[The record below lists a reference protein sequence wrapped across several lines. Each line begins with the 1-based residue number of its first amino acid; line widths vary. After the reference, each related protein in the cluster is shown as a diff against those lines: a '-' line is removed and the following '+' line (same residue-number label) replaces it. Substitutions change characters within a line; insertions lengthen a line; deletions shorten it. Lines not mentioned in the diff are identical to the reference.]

1 MLDLNALK
9 EALKPLA
16 SYGRDEMTFQVGGMD
31 VTIRP
36 LLPMEEVAVQRY
48 AASVLDEIQSQ
59 EGLTNEDQMS
69 RAAALDYF
77 DRFRIEIVANSIVQV
92 NNLDLRNVKTLPTG
106 EVLENGVAVQI
117 PRNLAMREIV
127 MEWSRA
133 TITICFQRYGD
144 LVQKIADAAEKIALT
159 TLPDLEAEIERVER
173 RLESLKQDR
182 EERAKGDPSVTT
194 QQITKL
200 VQAGKQLQEEAEMAV
215 VQARAQAARGTPERK
230 SVVPPT
236 SPPPTSGPPTSG
248 PPTYKTTKVQEAA
261 PANPSEFQSSFGDDV
276 ASEEARIRAARAAA
290 AAAQR
295 EEPVDT
301 LREAKPA
308 GSVGGVDAYRLPSE
322 SLSPRGRSGSSEE
335 SDPVDSTKNPNFRS
349 SR

>member
-48 AASVLDEIQSQ
+48 AASVLDEIQNQ

-77 DRFRIEIVANSIVQV
+77 DRFRIEIVANSIIQV

-144 LVQKIADAAEKIALT
+144 LVQKIADAAEKIAQT

-173 RLESLKQDR
+173 RLESLKQER

-215 VQARAQAARGTPERK
+215 VQARAQAASGTPERK

-236 SPPPTSGPPTSG
+236 APPPTSG
-248 PPTYKTTKVQEAA
+248 PPTYKTTKVPEAA
-261 PANPSEFQSSFGDDV
+261 PSDPSEFQSSFGDDV

-322 SLSPRGRSGSSEE
+322 SLSPRGRAGSPEDST
-335 SDPVDSTKNPNFRS
+335 PVDSTKNPNFRS

>member
-48 AASVLDEIQSQ
+48 AASVLDEIQNQ

-77 DRFRIEIVANSIVQV
+77 DRFRIEIVANSIIQV
-92 NNLDLRNVKTLPTG
+92 NNLDLRDVKTLPTG

-144 LVQKIADAAEKIALT
+144 LVQKIADAAEKIAQT

-173 RLESLKQDR
+173 RLESLKQER

-215 VQARAQAARGTPERK
+215 VQARAQAASGTPERK

-236 SPPPTSGPPTSG
+236 APPPTSG
-248 PPTYKTTKVQEAA
+248 PPTYKTTKVPEAA
-261 PANPSEFQSSFGDDV
+261 PSDPSEFQSSFGDDV

-322 SLSPRGRSGSSEE
+322 SLSPRGRAGSPEDST
-335 SDPVDSTKNPNFRS
+335 PVDSTKNPNFRS